1 MKRGCDDVMK
11 YSMAKDQKEQ
21 KIERLVRLMFEAE
34 LYSMKYME
42 DQQGPAAFSA
52 GFEQR
57 MKRLIGWQR
66 RKYQIRTV
74 VRYML
79 SAAAILFIILCL
91 TNPGYIAKA
100 WDVLV
105 KWHSTH
111 MEVDMP
117 DAEWTGPV
125 PMYELTYVPEGFELE
140 MEYCDEIFGGSFSY
154 FSYEDEE
161 KVIFFDYSPSGGNH
175 QYDNEHSEISVIQD
189 GEGNDVLLVKFEDG
203 GYSML
208 WRSEEGL
215 TFSLIAD
222 VSEEEIF
229 KIKDGIKIKK

>member
-1 MKRGCDDVMK
+1 MK

-111 MEVDMP
+111 LEVDMP
-117 DAEWTGPV
+117 DTEWTGAV
-125 PMYELTYVPEGFELE
+125 PKYELSYVPEGFEVV
-140 MEYCDEIFGGSFSY
+140 MEDCDEMGGVILY
-154 FSYEDEE
+154 GDEE
-161 KVIFFDYSPSGGNH
+161 KEICVI
-175 QYDNEHSEISVIQD
+175 
-189 GEGNDVLLVKFEDG
+189 
-203 GYSML
+203 YSM
-208 WRSEEGL
+208 SG
-215 TFSLIAD
+215 
-222 VSEEEIF
+222 
-229 KIKDGIKIKK
+229 

>member
-1 MKRGCDDVMK
+1 MK
-11 YSMAKDQKEQ
+11 YSMVKDQKEQ

-42 DQQGPAAFSA
+42 ELREPVVFSER
-52 GFEQR
+52 FEQR
-57 MKRLIGWQR
+57 MERLIGWQR
-66 RKYQIRTV
+66 RKYQIGTV
-74 VRYML
+74 VKYAL

-111 MEVDMP
+111 LEVDMP
-117 DAEWTGPV
+117 DTEWTGPV

-140 MEYCDEIFGGSFSY
+140 MEDCDEIFGGVFIY
-154 FSYEDEE
+154 KDGERR
-161 KVIFFDYSPSGGNH
+161 IFFHYVPSGGNY

-203 GYSML
+203 DHSML
-208 WRSEEGL
+208 WKSKEGL
-215 TFSLIAD
+215 TFSLDAD
-222 VSEEEIF
+222 VTEEEIF
-229 KIKDGIKIKK
+229 KIKDGIKVKK

>member
-1 MKRGCDDVMK
+1 
-11 YSMAKDQKEQ
+11 
-21 KIERLVRLMFEAE
+21 
-34 LYSMKYME
+34 
-42 DQQGPAAFSA
+42 
-52 GFEQR
+52 
-57 MKRLIGWQR
+57 
-66 RKYQIRTV
+66 
-74 VRYML
+74 
-79 SAAAILFIILCL
+79 
-91 TNPGYIAKA
+91 
-100 WDVLV
+100 
-105 KWHSTH
+105 
-111 MEVDMP
+111 MP

-161 KVIFFDYSPSGGNH
+161 KVILVEKDAAMTA
-175 QYDNEHSEISVIQD
+175 V
-189 GEGNDVLLVKFEDG
+189 VKFEDG

-208 WRSEEGL
+208 WRSKEGL

>member
-1 MKRGCDDVMK
+1 MK
-11 YSMAKDQKEQ
+11 YSVVKDQKEQ
-21 KIERLVRLMFEAE
+21 KIEKLVRLMFEAE

-42 DQQGPAAFSA
+42 DQQGPAAFSE

-66 RKYQIRTV
+66 RKYQIRTA

-140 MEYCDEIFGGSFSY
+140 MEYCDEIFGGTFVY
-154 FSYEDEE
+154 KNEE
-161 KVIFFDYSPSGGNH
+161 REIFFHYLPSGGNY
-175 QYDNEHSEISVIQD
+175 QYDNERSEISVIQD
-189 GEGNDVLLVKFEDG
+189 GEGNEVLLVKFEDG
-203 GYSML
+203 GHSML
-208 WRSEEGL
+208 WKSKEGL
-215 TFSLIAD
+215 TFSLDAD
-222 VSEEEIF
+222 VTEEEIF

>member
-1 MKRGCDDVMK
+1 MK
-11 YSMAKDQKEQ
+11 YSMVKDQKEQ

-42 DQQGPAAFSA
+42 ELREPVAFSER
-52 GFEQR
+52 FERR
-57 MKRLIGWQR
+57 MERLIFWQR
-66 RKYQIRTV
+66 RKYQIGTV
-74 VRYML
+74 VRYVL
-79 SAAAILFIILCL
+79 SAAAVLFIILCL

-111 MEVDMP
+111 LEVDMP
-117 DAEWTGPV
+117 DTEWTGPV

-140 MEYCDEIFGGSFSY
+140 MEDCDEIFGGSFYY
-154 FSYEDEE
+154 FSCEDEE

-189 GEGNDVLLVKFEDG
+189 GEGNEVLLIKFEDG
-203 GYSML
+203 GHSML
-208 WRSEEGL
+208 WKSKEGL
-215 TFSLIAD
+215 TFSLTAD
-222 VSEEEIF
+222 VTEEEIF
-229 KIKDGIKIKK
+229 KIKDGIKVKK

>member
-1 MKRGCDDVMK
+1 MK

-66 RKYQIRTV
+66 RKSQIRTAV
-74 VRYML
+74 KYML
-79 SAAAILFIILCL
+79 SAAAILLIILCL
-91 TNPGYIAKA
+91 TNPVYIAKA

-105 KWHSTH
+105 KWHNTH
-111 MEVDMP
+111 LEVDMP

-140 MEYCDEIFGGSFSY
+140 MEDCDEFGGMIRYGKGEKY
-154 FSYEDEE
+154 F
-161 KVIFFDYSPSGGNH
+161 KLNYSIPGGNH
-175 QYDNEHSEISVIQD
+175 QYDNEHSEISMIQD
-189 GEGNDVLLVKFEDG
+189 EEGNEVLLVRFEDG
-203 GYSML
+203 SYSML
-208 WRSEEGL
+208 WVSKDNIM
-215 TFSLIAD
+215 FSMYAE
-222 VSEEEIF
+222 VSEEELF
-229 KIKDGIKIKK
+229 KIKEGIKIKK

>member
-1 MKRGCDDVMK
+1 MK

-66 RKYQIRTV
+66 RKYQIRTA

-140 MEYCDEIFGGSFSY
+140 MEYCDEIFGGTFVY
-154 FSYEDEE
+154 KNEE
-161 KVIFFDYSPSGGNH
+161 REIFFHYLPSGGNY
-175 QYDNEHSEISVIQD
+175 QYDNERSEISVIQD
-189 GEGNDVLLVKFEDG
+189 GEGNEVLLVKFEDG
-203 GYSML
+203 GHSML
-208 WRSEEGL
+208 WKSKEGL
-215 TFSLIAD
+215 TFSLDAD
-222 VSEEEIF
+222 VTEEEIF